1 MMSSSEVQRIT
12 LSGKKIVSPNG
23 AIDLEDW
30 DDDDVSE
37 KADDIKT
44 ENGDENTTI
53 EATTPISAA
62 NSETVVNQ
70 KGESSASFLS
80 LDHHCNCYHF
90 ISSHQRS

>member
-12 LSGKKIVSPNG
+12 LSGKKIVSPTG

-30 DDDDVSE
+30 DDDGSE
-37 KADDIKT
+37 KADENKT
-44 ENGDENTTI
+44 EDGDENTTM

-70 KGESSASFLS
+70 KSE
-80 LDHHCNCYHF
+80 
-90 ISSHQRS
+90 